1 MSDPRK
7 TPSAGGIIAAAVSD
21 AIDTTKRIKS
31 DALHLRDV
39 GKRAL
44 TTAKVA
50 ISVTGDR
57 VNHAIDGVLG
67 AFADGIIAAEKRWKE
82 ER

>member
-1 MSDPRK
+1 MADQNR
-7 TPSAGGIIAAAVSD
+7 TPGAGDLIAAAVSD
-21 AIDTTKRIKS
+21 AIDTTKRIKA
-31 DALHLRDV
+31 DAKHLRDV

-57 VNHAIDGVLG
+57 VNHAIDSVLG

-82 ER
+82 